1 MPIPSETMAHCKRH
15 APGSNRRSKRIG
27 RINLLIDLFQ
37 VAAFLMLISSC
48 TSLPE
53 IPPSPFQAAELDTA
67 ALRDKVIVIDPG
79 HGGQF
84 GGAVGTLGLKESEVN
99 LGVALYL
106 WGMLYDAGAH
116 PVLTRTA
123 DTTVVR
129 GTSKGLHDDLL
140 ARSRIGS
147 NAADL
152 FISIHHNSNI
162 HDQRKNDLA
171 IFYQLS
177 PADPSRE
184 LATCVMERMREGL
197 NAPNARVLP
206 GNFSVLRKTEC
217 TAILGEA
224 SYLTHRENEKRLH
237 LHGYLQMEAEAY
249 FAGIR
254 DYCARGI
261 PSVSGIS
268 PSGVV
273 VEDARPEVVA
283 GVADD
288 KHGKGIDISSIKLYL
303 DGKPVSHRYEAD
315 AGLVRYVPEK
325 PLAGGTHSIRLEAR
339 NLGGNSARPGRAE
352 FTLSRPPA
360 SIEGGMFPEIIP
372 PDGSSRCRVT
382 ARVLDDNRNPVADG
396 TPVSFSVSAG
406 RLVETVV
413 PTREGVAVTHLE
425 ADVHP
430 GSVLVTVACG
440 TVSAS
445 YQGRFASPARGLA
458 EIYIHDSPG
467 GPVEHAQVAW
477 GEERYCETDRLGYCL
492 FQSDAAGIPFT
503 VQRDG
508 YRPLMGMLKGGGA
521 GLVQKEEV
529 TLRPVDGGLLRG
541 KVIMLDPRGTNEDP
555 GIGDSRDRQRFAD
568 NLKLALHIGELLRFA
583 GAGVVLTRRDETSP
597 GAAEKVLQSE
607 EVSADLVISLDH
619 AKRSGIAY
627 YYNSS
632 KGKLLAGLLRKE
644 IADGFSCSRVSLGES
659 TDFIIVHT
667 GMPAVAVSFG
677 DRGCKNVPGD
687 GEVTAWKKAQAVYQ
701 AVRSY
706 FAELSKGDR
715 EKQ

>member
-1 MPIPSETMAHCKRH
+1 MAHCKRH
-15 APGSNRRSKRIG
+15 APGSNRRSERSG
-27 RINLLIDLFQ
+27 RIKLLIDLYLT
-37 VAAFLMLISSC
+37 VALLMLISSC
-48 TSLPE
+48 TSLPK
-53 IPPSPFQAAELDTA
+53 IPSPPFRAAELDTA

-79 HGGQF
+79 HGGPY
-84 GGAVGTLGLKESEVN
+84 GGAVGRLGLKESEVN

-106 WGMLYDAGAH
+106 WGLLVNAGAQ
-116 PVLTRTA
+116 PVMTRTA
-123 DTTVVR
+123 DTAVVR

-147 NAADL
+147 NAAADL
-152 FISIHHNSNI
+152 FISIHHNSNV
-162 HDQRKNDLA
+162 HDPAKNDLA
-171 IFYQLS
+171 IFYKLS
-177 PADPSRE
+177 PPDPSRE
-184 LATCVMERMREGL
+184 LAICVMERMKESFD
-197 NAPNARVLP
+197 APHARVLP
-206 GNFSVLRKTEC
+206 GNFSVLRETGS

-237 LHGYLQMEAEAY
+237 LHDYLKMEAEAY
-249 FAGIR
+249 FAGIC
-254 DYCARGI
+254 DYCKRGI
-261 PSVSGIS
+261 PSISGIS

-273 VEDARPEVVA
+273 VEEARPEVVA

-303 DGKPVSHRYEAD
+303 DGKPVSHRYEAE

-352 FTLSRPPA
+352 FTVSRPPA
-360 SIEGGMFPEIIP
+360 RIEGGIFPDIIP

-382 ARVLDDNRNPVADG
+382 ARVVDDNRNPVADG
-396 TPVSFSVSAG
+396 TPVSFSVTAG

-445 YQGRFASPARGLA
+445 YQGRFASPERGLV

-467 GPVEHAQVAW
+467 SPVEHAQVAW
-477 GEERYCETDRLGYCL
+477 GKERYCETDRLGYCL

-508 YRPLMGMLKGGGA
+508 YRPVMGVLKQRA

-529 TLRPVDGGLLRG
+529 ALRPVDGGLLRG
-541 KVIMLDPRGTNEDP
+541 KVIMLDPRGENEGP
-555 GIGDSRDRQRFAD
+555 GTGGSRDRQRFAN
-568 NLKLALHIGELLRFA
+568 NLQLALHIGELLRFA
-583 GAGVVLTRRDETSP
+583 GAGVVLTRMDDTSP

-607 EVSADLVISLDH
+607 EVSADLVITLDH
-619 AKRSGIAY
+619 AKRSGIVY

-644 IADGFSCSRVSLGES
+644 IADGFSCRRVALGES
-659 TDFIIVHT
+659 TDFLIVHT
-667 GMPAVAVSFG
+667 GMPAVAVNFG

-687 GEVTAWKKAQAVYQ
+687 GEVTAWKKARAVYQ

-706 FAELSKGDR
+706 FAELSKGDG